1 VGAKHEP
8 SSSSSFF
15 VSLATATL
23 RGILVVA
30 AVILGVFVLSRA
42 FPTGE
47 TATVP
52 QGPTVTPET
61 EEPQTPAGTE
71 SPTTQP
77 TETTECPDARDVPP
91 VQVLNGTN
99 VTGLAATAA
108 ERLRN
113 LGYKVPDAAIS
124 NAPTSDYQTT
134 VVQSLGP
141 QQVAAECL
149 VQEEFRGAD
158 EERAEAGA
166 EYDIT
171 VILGQDFADRQ
182 R

>member
-1 VGAKHEP
+1 MGAKHEP

-23 RGILVVA
+23 RGVLVVA

-42 FPTGE
+42 FPTGQ
-47 TATVP
+47 APTVP
-52 QGPTVTPET
+52 QATESPAT
-61 EEPQTPAGTE
+61 EEPQTPEGTG

-77 TETTECPDARDVPP
+77 TEATECPEARDVPP

-108 ERLRN
+108 ERLKS

-124 NAPTSDYQTT
+124 NAPTSDYETT
-134 VVQSLGP
+134 VLQSMRP
-141 QQVAAECL
+141 QELAAECL
-149 VQEEFRGAD
+149 AQEEFRGA
-158 EERAEAGA
+158 ELEPAEAGE

-171 VILGQDFADRQ
+171 VILGQDYADRQ
-182 R
+182 G

>member
-8 SSSSSFF
+8 SSPSSFF

-47 TATVP
+47 SATVP
-52 QGPTVTPET
+52 QGPTVTPAT
-61 EEPQTPAGTE
+61 EEPQTPAGTG

-77 TETTECPDARDVPP
+77 TEATECPEARDVPP

-124 NAPTSDYQTT
+124 NAPTSDFETT
-134 VVQSLGP
+134 VVQSMRP
-141 QQVAAECL
+141 QELAAECL
-149 VQEEFRGAD
+149 AQEEFRGA
-158 EERAEAGA
+158 ELEPAEAGE

-171 VILGQDFADRQ
+171 VILGQDYADRQ

>member
-8 SSSSSFF
+8 SSPSSFF

-52 QGPTVTPET
+52 QGPTVAPET
-61 EEPQTPAGTE
+61 EEPQTPVGTG

-77 TETTECPDARDVPP
+77 TEADECPDARDVPP
-91 VQVLNGTN
+91 VQVLNGTD
-99 VTGLAATAA
+99 VTGLAASAA
-108 ERLRN
+108 ERLTS

-124 NAPTSDYQTT
+124 NAATSDYETT
-134 VVQSLGP
+134 VVQSTGP
-141 QQVAAECL
+141 QQVAAGCL
-149 VQEEFRGAD
+149 AQEEFRGAD
-158 EERAEAGA
+158 LERAEADA
-166 EYDIT
+166 DYDIT
-171 VILGQDFADRQ
+171 VILGQDYADR